1 MSILRTNIS
10 LLEKLPALIPDRL
23 GEMKESFADDF
34 VWHYINPEL
43 PQIHG
48 DYQGIKGLQEFFRK
62 LGELTDSTFSVRIKQ
77 THAVGN
83 EFVVVHAC
91 PSMTLDGS
99 SFETDAV
106 VVWRMVDQH
115 IKEAWDIP
123 GLHSLRSQSASN

>member
-1 MSILRTNIS
+1 MSTAPTNIS
-10 LLEKLPALIPDRL
+10 LLEKLPTLIPDRL

-34 VWHYINPEL
+34 VWHYINPQL

-48 DYQGIKGLQEFFRK
+48 DYQRLEGLQEFFRK
-62 LGELTDSTFSVRIKQ
+62 LRGLTENTFSVQIKQ
-77 THAVGN
+77 TYAVGH

-99 SFETDAV
+99 FFETDAV
-106 VVWRMVDQH
+106 VVWRIVDQH

-123 GLHSLRSQSASN
+123 GLHSLRPQSTSD

>member
-1 MSILRTNIS
+1 MSNAKANVS
-10 LLEKLPALIPDRL
+10 LVEKLPALVPDRL
-23 GEMKESFADDF
+23 DEMKEFFADDF

-48 DYQGIKGLQEFFRK
+48 DYQRFEGLQEFFRK
-62 LGELTDSTFSVRIKQ
+62 LGELTNNTFSVRLQ
-77 THAVGN
+77 RAHAIGN

-106 VVWRMVDQH
+106 VVWRMVDQCF
-115 IKEAWDIP
+115 KEAWDIP
-123 GLHSLRSQSASN
+123 GLHSLRSQSS